1 MFPTIVLLTAGLPAF
16 NPAPVF
22 RHPVVTGSLFKMDL
36 AKAIMTVKCEGRER
50 SFKVARDAKFT
61 FNREEGYSYDDLTE
75 IFYYHKPIV
84 TLTLMKGVATSV
96 DVTLTLRSKEKLWLP
111 GQGSMQRM
119 MREDKEH
126 LRAAE
131 AQMLQGR

>member
-22 RHPVVTGSLFKMDL
+22 RKPTVTGSLGVIHGK
-36 AKAIMTVKCEGRER
+36 KATMAVTAGGRER
-50 SFKVARDAKFT
+50 LYKVARNAKFT
-61 FNREEGYSYDDLTE
+61 FNGEGGYSYDDLDE
-75 IFYYHKPIV
+75 IFPYHKPMV
-84 TLTLMKGVATSV
+84 TLTFEKGVATSV
-96 DVTLTLRSKEKLWLP
+96 DVILTLRDKKLWLP